1 MGTNTTSGP
10 GGTCQPG
17 INKKSTT
24 LCLMAKR
31 SNPVRPAWSD
41 HPSYITGMEALED
54 FHEWVARIVLPIA
67 FQWIQE
73 NYDAV
78 YDRIDPD
85 KRDDVGV
92 VIATAYEMI
101 QDLEGCQKYAELM
114 ENLASGK
121 VQEPDISTLNPVW
134 TTITNTVRAASKQ
147 AFVGQE
153 EFLDDTIPSRD
164 SDPD

>member
-1 MGTNTTSGP
+1 MGTNTTAGT

-17 INKKSTT
+17 INKKYTT

-41 HPSYITGMEALED
+41 HPSWITGMEALED

-67 FQWIQE
+67 FQWIEE

-78 YDRIDPD
+78 YEKIDPD

-92 VIATAYEMI
+92 VISTAYQMI
-101 QDLEGCQKYAELM
+101 QELDVCKKHAKLLED
-114 ENLASGK
+114 LASGK
-121 VQEPDISTLNPVW
+121 LEEPDTSTLNPVW
-134 TTITNTVRAASKQ
+134 TTITNEVRAASKE
-147 AFVGQE
+147 AFEEQE
-153 EFLDDTIPSRD
+153 PYLDDTIPSRD
-164 SDPD
+164 SDAD